1 MADPYPFL
9 FLPDFG
15 SGSEPDPPALPS
27 FDLFRRRPLSP
38 PAEPPGFLTLGFGFP
53 DQEEEDVGRDWTGDE
68 FFIGRRSPGP
78 DDPPSDFSRARLV
91 DEDGLRVL
99 GLDSSSSDDDDK
111 QIVAVGSDPEEPVLP
126 VYWDCLRM
134 DDEDDDDNRRE
145 IEIGDDFGW
154 ERVDERESA
163 NSFAAIQEEGAEE
176 ERMTEAAWEV
186 LLAMRQFW
194 DHHSE
199 DYADSYLV
207 EEHDYDDVLFVLLQ
221 EQEASLKG
229 GPPAARSVVEGL
241 PTVDLNKEEIGVDC
255 AVCKDEFSAE
265 EKAKRLPCR
274 HYYHEECIL
283 PWLGMRNTCPL
294 CRYELPT
301 DDADYESRKARRA
314 GSGGLEAE
322 G

>member
-1 MADPYPFL
+1 
-9 FLPDFG
+9 
-15 SGSEPDPPALPS
+15 
-27 FDLFRRRPLSP
+27 
-38 PAEPPGFLTLGFGFP
+38 
-53 DQEEEDVGRDWTGDE
+53 
-68 FFIGRRSPGP
+68 
-78 DDPPSDFSRARLV
+78 
-91 DEDGLRVL
+91 
-99 GLDSSSSDDDDK
+99 
-111 QIVAVGSDPEEPVLP
+111 
-126 VYWDCLRM
+126 M

-154 ERVDERESA
+154 GSGLTSA
-163 NSFAAIQEEGAEE
+163 RARIPSRRSKKRRGRRKDDGGGVGGPPGNAA
-176 ERMTEAAWEV
+176 V
-186 LLAMRQFW
+186 LGPPLRGLRRF
-194 DHHSE
+194 
-199 DYADSYLV
+199 LLGRG
-207 EEHDYDDVLFVLLQ
+207 DYDDVLFVLLQ

-241 PTVDLNKEEIGVDC
+241 PTVDLNKEEIGDC

-314 GSGGLEAE
+314 GSGGLEEE